1 MATHLAAVSLAK
13 GEPFELRTRPT
24 PKPGADELLIQV
36 KSVALNPADCYMRDQ
51 GLFIPTYPTVT
62 GFDIS
67 GLVLEVGDNVPLG
80 ADDESPGALFP
91 TRDHPRR
98 RVRRL
103 RVEVLRP

>member
-51 GLFIPTYPTVT
+51 GLDRKSV
-62 GFDIS
+62 
-67 GLVLEVGDNVPLG
+67 V
-80 ADDESPGALFP
+80 
-91 TRDHPRR
+91 
-98 RVRRL
+98 
-103 RVEVLRP
+103 